1 MTKKITPSIHSHE
14 FVINIDSLDTDNDGK
29 INQDEFVIA
38 AIGMETLFNLNML
51 KAGFNS
57 IARQPGYFT
66 MDDLKAF
73 VADKYTGTEQ
83 NWNSLKIL
91 FDPNNDA
98 KIEFKELVE
107 GLRLRYD

>member
-1 MTKKITPSIHSHE
+1 MGRTEFEKSVILEKLKQIYESLKVTKKITPSIHSHE

-83 NWNSLKIL
+83 NWN
-91 FDPNNDA
+91 
-98 KIEFKELVE
+98 
-107 GLRLRYD
+107 